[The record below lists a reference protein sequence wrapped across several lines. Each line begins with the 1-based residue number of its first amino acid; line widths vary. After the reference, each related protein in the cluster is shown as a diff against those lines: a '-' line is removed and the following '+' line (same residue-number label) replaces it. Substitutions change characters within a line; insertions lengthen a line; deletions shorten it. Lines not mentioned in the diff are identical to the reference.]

1 MQTTAWRAGRL
12 SSRTVAKQCKIIAP
26 ALRQSQSYLGLTR
39 APPVVAFRPLVAQRE
54 AWPSVSHIRQ
64 NQARNVAARAAE
76 TGTAEAAKDNLV
88 PVTVITGFLG
98 SGKTTLLNHILS
110 SKDHGKRIAI
120 IENEFGEIDIDSSLV
135 VNQVALVEG
144 SSDTVT
150 TLANGCL
157 CCTVRGDL
165 INALVKLYDRRDKFD
180 HVIIETT
187 GLANPAPIIT
197 TFYADPQLPS
207 RFKLDGVVTVVDAK
221 NVTRHLDSK
230 EDDPEK
236 VNEAV
241 EQVAYAD
248 RVIINKTD
256 LVKPSDLSSLES
268 RLRVVNAMAPFKAA
282 QRSQVDV
289 EYVLGVGGYDL
300 SNVENELNLTLSG
313 HHHEHHHHH
322 EHDHHHEHEHDHNCS
337 GTGCTHES
345 HTHHHHHDH
354 EHDHDHDCSGAG
366 CTHESHKHGHAHA
379 HAHEHEHEHAAT
391 ESNQPKHDDRV
402 SSISFQFDGE
412 MDIDKVNYS
421 LGFLLESRA
430 EDIYRMKGILA
441 IAGSEYR
448 FVYQGVHQVFEG
460 IPDRKWLPEE
470 KRCCKM
476 VFIGKYLE
484 RDDFEEA
491 FRSCLVVS
499 EPVGN
504 VTV

>member
-1 MQTTAWRAGRL
+1 MQTTAWRAGSL
-12 SSRTVAKQCKIIAP
+12 SSRTIAKQSKVPSA
-26 ALRQSQSYLGLTR
+26 ALRRFQHYRGVPR
-39 APPVVAFRPLVAQRE
+39 APPVDAVRPAFAHRE
-54 AWPSVSHIRQ
+54 AWPSGSHVRHK
-64 NQARNVAARAAE
+64 QARSVAAPAAE
-76 TGTAEAAKDNLV
+76 AGAVAAANDNLV

-221 NVTRHLDSK
+221 NVTRHLDRK
-230 EDDPEK
+230 DDDAEK

-256 LVKPSDLSSLES
+256 LVKPPELSSLES
-268 RLRVVNAMAPFKAA
+268 RLRAVNAMAPFKAA

-289 EYVLGVGGYDL
+289 DYVLGVGGYDL
-300 SNVENELNLTLSG
+300 SNVEKELNLTLSG
-313 HHHEHHHHH
+313 HHH
-322 EHDHHHEHEHDHNCS
+322 HDHD
-337 GTGCTHES
+337 
-345 HTHHHHHDH
+345 HHHHDH
-354 EHDHDHDCSGAG
+354 HNDHDHDCSGAG
-366 CTHESHKHGHAHA
+366 CTHESHKHDHHHHHEHEHDHDHDCSGANCEHESHKHVHAHA
-379 HAHEHEHEHAAT
+379 HVHEHEHAVA
-391 ESNQPKHDDRV
+391 EAKQLKHDDRV
-402 SSISFQFDGE
+402 SSVSFQFDGE

-491 FRSCLVVS
+491 FRSCLVSAPIKV
-499 EPVGN
+499 
-504 VTV
+504 

>member
-1 MQTTAWRAGRL
+1 MQTTAWRAGSL
-12 SSRTVAKQCKIIAP
+12 SSQTVAKQCKILPA
-26 ALRQSQSYLGLTR
+26 ALRQPQRYLGVTR
-39 APPVVAFRPLVAQRE
+39 ALPVDAIRPLVAQCE
-54 AWPSVSHIRQ
+54 AWTSGSHVRQ
-64 NQARNVAARAAE
+64 KQARNVAARAAE
-76 TGTAEAAKDNLV
+76 AGTVEAAKDNLV

-165 INALVKLYDRRDKFD
+165 INALVKLYDRRDKYD

-236 VNEAV
+236 VNEAI

-289 EYVLGVGGYDL
+289 DYVLGVGGYDL
-300 SNVENELNLTLSG
+300 SNVEKELNLTLSG
-313 HHHEHHHHH
+313 HHHDHDHD
-322 EHDHHHEHEHDHNCS
+322 HDHHQDHNCS

-345 HTHHHHHDH
+345 HKHHHHDH
-354 EHDHDHDCSGAG
+354 EHDHDHDCSGAS
-366 CTHESHKHGHAHA
+366 CNHESHKHGHAHA
-379 HAHEHEHEHAAT
+379 HAHAHAHEHEHAHAHGHAAV
-391 ESNQPKHDDRV
+391 EAKQPKHDDRV
-402 SSISFQFDGE
+402 SSISFLFDGE

-491 FRSCLVVS
+491 FRSCLVS
-499 EPVGN
+499 EPVGS